1 MPWAPIQPIGVGA
14 GAAAGQQINQDEQNK
29 QSDFLAQLLMH
40 AQSTQAQREQ
50 TQAIKEA
57 QLASIQQ
64 ARDSQSAD
72 RTRNFNLKALEQIP
86 GGDIV
91 PPSLAQTPEA
101 QVATRPQQSLS
112 GTQTSGFQSLPS
124 GPAQTAFPSS
134 SGGGPSTGE
143 SQAQTTNLQPQPTGN
158 FTKIQS
164 PQERESASRDAATAA
179 QREFTNETTRARLA
193 DTQGKNADQSD
204 AMWQRIIDMESKN
217 ANTPEK
223 GWTVQSL
230 QGPDGKPHIYRVNA
244 GSGDVKEFNPN
255 AATTNKAVGATLESR
270 LASAQAVQQTGQDII
285 KQLSDPA
292 FASKVGPVL
301 GRYNT
306 LRDFIGNPPPEFAQL
321 AGEIESY
328 SLASMGVHG
337 MRSAQGAEQIKN
349 LLDKKHTPESM
360 VATINGLN
368 AFSNHFMGN
377 AGVGGAGNGAGN
389 DLRVGGT
396 YNGKKIL
403 SVEPVK

>member
-1 MPWAPIQPIGVGA
+1 MQPIGPGA
-14 GAAAGQQINQDEQNK
+14 GAAAGLEDVQGQQNK
-29 QSDFLAQLLMH
+29 QADFLAQLLMH

-64 ARDSQSAD
+64 NREAQQQD
-72 RTRNFNLKALEQIP
+72 RTRSFNLKALEQIP
-86 GGDIV
+86 GGDVV
-91 PPSLAQTPEA
+91 PPALAQTPEA
-101 QVATRPQQSLS
+101 KFATTPQQSLS

-124 GPAQTAFPSS
+124 GPAQTAFPSL

-143 SQAQTTNLQPQPTGN
+143 SQAKTTNLQPQPTGN

-164 PQERESASRDAATAA
+164 PQEKDREAMQASTAA
-179 QREFTNETTRARLA
+179 QREFTNKLQLRKVGDAESN
-193 DTQGKNADQSD
+193 KNDQSG
-204 AMWQRIIDMESKN
+204 AMWQRIADMEGRQGQQN
-217 ANTPEK
+217 EK
-223 GWTVQSL
+223 GWTVQTTA
-230 QGPDGKPHIYRVNA
+230 GPDGKPVLVRANA
-244 GSGDVKEFNPN
+244 GSGEIKPFAP
-255 AATTNKAVGATLESR
+255 TTGTTANKAVGATLEAR
-270 LASAQAVQQTGQDII
+270 LASAQAVQQTGQDIV

-306 LRDFIGNPPPEFAQL
+306 LRDFIGNPPPEYAQL

-360 VATINGLN
+360 IATINGLN
-368 AFSNHFMGN
+368 AFSNHFMQN
-377 AGVGGAGNGAGN
+377 AGQGGTGN